1 MTTSSGN
8 VTHFTSVDTASNTS
22 WFISFMDVANALP
35 EYQAIRQDLARSCG
49 DLHGKHILDIG
60 CGTGDDA
67 RELAKWVGN
76 QGKVVGIDLS
86 KAMIEEAQQRN
97 TNTPELPIEFLIGDM
112 QKLPFADETF
122 DVVRAKL
129 VRQHC
134 TDIDTVDNELVRV
147 TRSGGRLTIFDYD
160 FDTLMVDHPDKTT
173 TRAIIHAFTDGHQ
186 NGWNGRELQRR
197 FLVRGV
203 HDISL
208 TPHTVIM
215 PFTFFTLALEGRLRS
230 EQASGNLPL
239 SLEELAAWWQP
250 LQEAAIQGR
259 FFAAMTGLRLN
270 GTRA

>member
-1 MTTSSGN
+1 MTTPLEN
-8 VTHFTSVDTASNTS
+8 VTQFTSVDATSNTS
-22 WFISFMDVANALP
+22 WFISFMDIANTLP

-49 DLHGKHILDIG
+49 ELHGKYILDVG

-67 RELAKWVGN
+67 RELAQMVGN
-76 QGKVVGIDLS
+76 QGKVFGIDLS

-97 TNTPELPIEFLIGDM
+97 TNTPEQPVEFLTGDM
-112 QKLPFADETF
+112 QNLSFTDETF

-134 TDIDTVDNELVRV
+134 TDIDMVDNELVRV
-147 TRSGGRLTIFDYD
+147 TRSGGCLIIFDYD

-173 TRAIIHAFTDGHQ
+173 TRTIIHAFTDGHQ

-197 FLVRGV
+197 FLVRGL
-203 HDISL
+203 HNISIA
-208 TPHTVIM
+208 PHTVIM

-230 EQASGNLPL
+230 EHASGNLPL
-239 SLEELAAWWQP
+239 SIEELVAWWQP
-250 LQEAAIQGR
+250 LQEAAINGQ
-259 FFAAMTGLRLN
+259 FFAAMTGLRLR